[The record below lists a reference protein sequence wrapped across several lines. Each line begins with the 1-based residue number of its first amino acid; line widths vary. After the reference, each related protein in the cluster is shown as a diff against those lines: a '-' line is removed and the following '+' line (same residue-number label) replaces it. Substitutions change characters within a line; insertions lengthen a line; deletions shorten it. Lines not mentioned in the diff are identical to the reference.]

1 MKVNINK
8 FLIFANMF
16 IYCVSHKKK
25 ITKYSQKFTSKRKAR
40 IWYNKH
46 GKKLELK
53 FNRKLE
59 LVER

>member
-1 MKVNINK
+1 
-8 FLIFANMF
+8 MF

-59 LVER
+59 LVEK